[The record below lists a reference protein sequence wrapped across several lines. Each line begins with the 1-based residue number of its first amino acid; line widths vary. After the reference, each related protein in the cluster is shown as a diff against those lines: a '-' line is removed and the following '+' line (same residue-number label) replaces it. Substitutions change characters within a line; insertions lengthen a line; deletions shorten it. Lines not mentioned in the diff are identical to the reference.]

1 MSVVIRG
8 TPSEYAR
15 QSSEALR
22 VSTLVSHQRHSE
34 CVCRTGT
41 LPAAW
46 TIASA
51 SGAGVRGLDGRRGPA
66 AIGEVIRESSARRH
80 QASSGVI
87 RCHQVSSGVIKHLLF
102 GDPHAMYVRP
112 GWRGG
117 GRERNGAVA
126 MRGCSGHGV
135 GKGAEM
141 GAETG
146 AGHAC
151 ARYATETQS
160 ASQSDRLP
168 GRTARQTLRQIARQ
182 PLAERGTASQPQ
194 LASQA
199 AKQPAQPSSQPA
211 LHSQTG
217 SPQVF
222 SN

>member
-1 MSVVIRG
+1 M
-8 TPSEYAR
+8 
-15 QSSEALR
+15 
-22 VSTLVSHQRHSE
+22 
-34 CVCRTGT
+34 
-41 LPAAW
+41 
-46 TIASA
+46 
-51 SGAGVRGLDGRRGPA
+51 RGLDGRRGPA

-87 RCHQVSSGVIKHLLF
+87 RRHQVSSGVIKHLLF

-135 GKGAEM
+135 GKGAEI

-151 ARYATETQS
+151 ARDATETQS
-160 ASQSDRLP
+160 ASQSDRQP

-182 PLAERGTASQPQ
+182 PRAERGTASQPQ

-199 AKQPAQPSSQPA
+199 ACTACTACTASQRCTA
-211 LHSQTG
+211 RRAVLRYSQTEASLDHQRREARPNKG
-217 SPQVF
+217 GWLTM
-222 SN
+222 